1 MPEAKTKDS
10 MRCYFCRKPVPIKQ
24 HAEHMHILDSLIM
37 AEAEGYEDLF
47 VHTVG
52 PGDEFDAEGNVAA
65 CDRCFIV
72 ELVDNLKTPYDH
84 PEWLDAQEI

>member
-1 MPEAKTKDS
+1 
-10 MRCYFCRKPVPIKQ
+10 
-24 HAEHMHILDSLIM
+24 MHILDSLIY

-52 PGDEFDAEGNVAA
+52 STDEFDAEGNVAA
-65 CDRCFIV
+65 CDRHFIE

-84 PEWLDAQEI
+84 PEWLTVHDDLP